1 MMQLTQIMMQL
12 RRKDMKKII
21 LAVLATA
28 VFGKMFPLIIVAVL
42 LAGLAVIIK
51 EAAEHGNT

>member
-1 MMQLTQIMMQL
+1 
-12 RRKDMKKII
+12 MKKII

-42 LAGLAVIIK
+42 LAGLAIIIK
-51 EAAEHGNT
+51 EAAEHGNS